1 MQSREHSSSNF
12 LSFKVFIRLKK
23 RLYQKLYGGII
34 MAIND
39 KKTASEVKKTDTAK
53 TVETTKTEA
62 AKTAAEAKPV
72 EVKAEVKPAE
82 AKAAAPA
89 PKNTEE
95 KKPAEKK
102 AEKKVAE
109 KKPAEKKAPAKKTA
123 AKTAKAE
130 KPAAKTAE
138 KAPKTRAPRAP
149 KAAKLSPYQA
159 AVAKAQKKFSTIKT
173 ALVKYPIAVNFEL
186 NGSAEGVF
194 YVYLSEAGK
203 PAVEPYRYDDY
214 DVYVRVDA
222 DAFDKILDGKL
233 DVYQALAEGSLHVE
247 GTVKKALMFFLSAF

>member
-1 MQSREHSSSNF
+1 
-12 LSFKVFIRLKK
+12 
-23 RLYQKLYGGII
+23 
-34 MAIND
+34 MALND
-39 KKTASEVKKTDTAK
+39 KKITPEAKKTETAK
-53 TVETTKTEA
+53 TAETVKA
-62 AKTAAEAKPV
+62 AAVKPAAEVKP
-72 EVKAEVKPAE
+72 AEVKPAE
-82 AKAAAPA
+82 AKSVEVKAEAPA

-102 AEKKVAE
+102 AEKKPAE
-109 KKPAEKKAPAKKTA
+109 KKPAEKKAAPAKKTA
-123 AKTAKAE
+123 SAKAE

-138 KAPKTRAPRAP
+138 KPAKAKAPRAP
-149 KAAKLSPYQA
+149 KAPKVSPYQA

-173 ALVKYPIAVNFEL
+173 DLVKYPIAVNIEL

-203 PAVEPYRYDDY
+203 PDVEPYRYNDY

-233 DVYQALAEGSLHVE
+233 DVYKALAEGTLHVE

>member
-1 MQSREHSSSNF
+1 
-12 LSFKVFIRLKK
+12 
-23 RLYQKLYGGII
+23 
-34 MAIND
+34 MANND
-39 KKTASEVKKTDTAK
+39 KKTTSEVKKTDTAK
-53 TVETTKTEA
+53 TVETIKTEA
-62 AKTAAEAKPV
+62 AKTVAEAKPV
-72 EVKAEVKPAE
+72 EVKPEVKPAEVKPAE

-102 AEKKVAE
+102 AEKKAAE

-138 KAPKTRAPRAP
+138 KAPKAKAPRAPRAP
-149 KAAKLSPYQA
+149 KASPFD
-159 AVAKAQKKFSTIKT
+159 VTLAKAKKKFSAIKT
-173 ALVKYPIAVNFEL
+173 DLVKYPIAVNFEL
-186 NGSAEGVF
+186 NGSEGEIF

-203 PAVEPYRYDDY
+203 PAVEPYRYNDY

-222 DAFDKILDGKL
+222 DSFNKILDGKL
-233 DVYQALAEGSLHVE
+233 DVYKALAEGTLHVE
-247 GTVKKALMFFLSAF
+247 GNVKKALMFFLSAF

>member
-1 MQSREHSSSNF
+1 
-12 LSFKVFIRLKK
+12 
-23 RLYQKLYGGII
+23 
-34 MAIND
+34 MATND

-62 AKTAAEAKPV
+62 AKTVAEAKPV
-72 EVKAEVKPAE
+72 EVKPAEVKPAE
-82 AKAAAPA
+82 AKAAPA

-102 AEKKVAE
+102 AEKKAAE

-138 KAPKTRAPRAP
+138 KAPKAKAPRAP
-149 KAAKLSPYQA
+149 KAPKVSPYQA
-159 AVAKAQKKFSTIKT
+159 AVEKAQKKFSTIKT
-173 ALVKYPIAVNFEL
+173 DLVKYPIAVNIEL

-203 PAVEPYRYDDY
+203 PDVEPYRYNDY

-222 DAFDKILDGKL
+222 DAFNNILDGKL
-233 DVYQALAEGSLHVE
+233 DVYKALAEGTLHVE

>member
-1 MQSREHSSSNF
+1 M
-12 LSFKVFIRLKK
+12 
-23 RLYQKLYGGII
+23 YGGII
-34 MAIND
+34 MANND

-53 TVETTKTEA
+53 TVETIKTEA
-62 AKTAAEAKPV
+62 AKTVAEAKPV
-72 EVKAEVKPAE
+72 EVKPEVKPAEVKPAE

-102 AEKKVAE
+102 AEKK
-109 KKPAEKKAPAKKTA
+109 PAEKKAPAKKAA

-138 KAPKTRAPRAP
+138 KAPKAKAPRAP
-149 KAAKLSPYQA
+149 KAPKASPYDTA
-159 AVAKAQKKFSTIKT
+159 LAKAKKKFSAIKT
-173 ALVKYPIAVNFEL
+173 DLVKYPIAVNFEL
-186 NGSAEGVF
+186 NGSEGEIF

-203 PAVEPYRYDDY
+203 PAVEPYRYNDY

-222 DAFDKILDGKL
+222 DSFNKILDGKL
-233 DVYQALAEGSLHVE
+233 DVYKALAEGILHVE
-247 GTVKKALMFFLSAF
+247 GNVKKALMFFLSAF

>member
-1 MQSREHSSSNF
+1 
-12 LSFKVFIRLKK
+12 
-23 RLYQKLYGGII
+23 
-34 MAIND
+34 MANND
-39 KKTASEVKKTDTAK
+39 KKTTSEVKKTDTAK
-53 TVETTKTEA
+53 TVETIKTEA
-62 AKTAAEAKPV
+62 AKTVAEAKPV
-72 EVKAEVKPAE
+72 EVKPEVKPAEVKPAE

-102 AEKKVAE
+102 AEKKAAE

-138 KAPKTRAPRAP
+138 KAPKAKAPRAPRAP
-149 KAAKLSPYQA
+149 KASPFD
-159 AVAKAQKKFSTIKT
+159 VTLAKAKKKFSAIKT
-173 ALVKYPIAVNFEL
+173 DLVKYPIAVNFEL
-186 NGSAEGVF
+186 NGSEGEIF

-203 PAVEPYRYDDY
+203 PAVEPYRYNDY

-222 DAFDKILDGKL
+222 DSFNKILDGKL
-233 DVYQALAEGSLHVE
+233 DVYKALAEGILHVE
-247 GTVKKALMFFLSAF
+247 GNVKKALMFFLSAF

>member
-1 MQSREHSSSNF
+1 
-12 LSFKVFIRLKK
+12 
-23 RLYQKLYGGII
+23 
-34 MAIND
+34 MANND
-39 KKTASEVKKTDTAK
+39 KKTTSEVKKTDTAK
-53 TVETTKTEA
+53 TVETIKTEA

-72 EVKAEVKPAE
+72 EVKPEVKPAEVKPAEVKPAE

-102 AEKKVAE
+102 AEKKA
-109 KKPAEKKAPAKKTA
+109 AEKKATAKKAA

-138 KAPKTRAPRAP
+138 KAPKAKAPRAP
-149 KAAKLSPYQA
+149 KAPKASPYDTA
-159 AVAKAQKKFSTIKT
+159 LAKAKKKFSAIKT
-173 ALVKYPIAVNFEL
+173 DLVKYPIAVNFEL
-186 NGSAEGVF
+186 NGSEGEIF

-203 PAVEPYRYDDY
+203 PAVEPYRYNDY

-222 DAFDKILDGKL
+222 DSFNKILDGKL
-233 DVYQALAEGSLHVE
+233 DVYKALAEGILHVE
-247 GTVKKALMFFLSAF
+247 GNVKKALMFFLSAF

>member
-1 MQSREHSSSNF
+1 M
-12 LSFKVFIRLKK
+12 
-23 RLYQKLYGGII
+23 YGGII
-34 MAIND
+34 MANND
-39 KKTASEVKKTDTAK
+39 KKTTSEVKKTDTAK
-53 TVETTKTEA
+53 TVETIKTEA

-72 EVKAEVKPAE
+72 EVKPDVKPVEVKPAE

-102 AEKKVAE
+102 AEKK
-109 KKPAEKKAPAKKTA
+109 PAEKKATAKKAA

-138 KAPKTRAPRAP
+138 KAPKAKAPRAP
-149 KAAKLSPYQA
+149 KAPKASPYDTA
-159 AVAKAQKKFSTIKT
+159 LAKAKKKFSAIKT
-173 ALVKYPIAVNFEL
+173 DLVKYPIAVNFEL
-186 NGSAEGVF
+186 NGSEGEIF

-203 PAVEPYRYDDY
+203 PAVEPYRYNDY

-222 DAFDKILDGKL
+222 DSFNKILDGKL
-233 DVYQALAEGSLHVE
+233 DVYKALAEGILHVE
-247 GTVKKALMFFLSAF
+247 GNVKKALMFFLSAF

>member
-1 MQSREHSSSNF
+1 
-12 LSFKVFIRLKK
+12 
-23 RLYQKLYGGII
+23 

-39 KKTASEVKKTDTAK
+39 KKTASEVKKNDTAK
-53 TVETTKTEA
+53 TVETTKTA
-62 AKTAAEAKPV
+62 APA
-72 EVKAEVKPAE
+72 AEVKPAE
-82 AKAAAPA
+82 VKPAEVKPAEVKPAEVKAAAPA
-89 PKNTEE
+89 PKNTEK

-102 AEKKVAE
+102 
-109 KKPAEKKAPAKKTA
+109 AEKKAPAKKTA

-138 KAPKTRAPRAP
+138 KAPKAKAPRAP
-149 KAAKLSPYQA
+149 KASKVSPYQA

-173 ALVKYPIAVNFEL
+173 DLVKYPIAVNIEL

-203 PAVEPYRYDDY
+203 PDVEPYRYNDY

-233 DVYQALAEGSLHVE
+233 SVYKALAEGSLHVE

>member
-1 MQSREHSSSNF
+1 M
-12 LSFKVFIRLKK
+12 
-23 RLYQKLYGGII
+23 YGGII
-34 MAIND
+34 MANND
-39 KKTASEVKKTDTAK
+39 KKTTSEVKKTDTAK
-53 TVETTKTEA
+53 TVETIKTEA
-62 AKTAAEAKPV
+62 AKTVAEAKPV
-72 EVKAEVKPAE
+72 EVKPEVKPAEVKPAE

-102 AEKKVAE
+102 AEKKAAE

-138 KAPKTRAPRAP
+138 KAPKAKAPRAPRAP
-149 KAAKLSPYQA
+149 KASPFD
-159 AVAKAQKKFSTIKT
+159 VTLAKAKKKFSAIKT
-173 ALVKYPIAVNFEL
+173 DLVKYPIAVNFEL
-186 NGSAEGVF
+186 NGSEGEIF

-203 PAVEPYRYDDY
+203 PAVEPYRYNDY

-222 DAFDKILDGKL
+222 DSFNKILDGKL
-233 DVYQALAEGSLHVE
+233 DVYKALAEGILHVE
-247 GTVKKALMFFLSAF
+247 GNVKKALMFFLSAF

>member
-1 MQSREHSSSNF
+1 M
-12 LSFKVFIRLKK
+12 
-23 RLYQKLYGGII
+23 YGGII
-34 MAIND
+34 MANND

-53 TVETTKTEA
+53 TVETIKTEA
-62 AKTAAEAKPV
+62 AKTVAEAKPV
-72 EVKAEVKPAE
+72 EVKPEVKPAEVKPAE

-102 AEKKVAE
+102 AEKKAAE

-138 KAPKTRAPRAP
+138 KAPKAKAPRAPRAP
-149 KAAKLSPYQA
+149 KASPFD
-159 AVAKAQKKFSTIKT
+159 VTLAKAKKKFSAIKT
-173 ALVKYPIAVNFEL
+173 DLVKYPIAVNFEL
-186 NGSAEGVF
+186 NGSEGEIF

-203 PAVEPYRYDDY
+203 PAVEPYRYNDY

-222 DAFDKILDGKL
+222 DSFNKILDGKL
-233 DVYQALAEGSLHVE
+233 DVYKALAEGTLHVE
-247 GTVKKALMFFLSAF
+247 GNVKKALMFFLSAF

>member
-1 MQSREHSSSNF
+1 M
-12 LSFKVFIRLKK
+12 
-23 RLYQKLYGGII
+23 YGGII

-39 KKTASEVKKTDTAK
+39 KKTASEVKKNDTAK
-53 TVETTKTEA
+53 TVETTKTA
-62 AKTAAEAKPV
+62 APA
-72 EVKAEVKPAE
+72 AEVKPAE
-82 AKAAAPA
+82 VKPAEVKPAEVKPAEVKAAAPA
-89 PKNTEE
+89 PKNTEK

-138 KAPKTRAPRAP
+138 KAPKAKAPRAP
-149 KAAKLSPYQA
+149 KAPKVSPYQA

-173 ALVKYPIAVNFEL
+173 DLVKYPIAVNIEL

-203 PAVEPYRYDDY
+203 PDVEPYRYNDY
-214 DVYVRVDA
+214 DVYVRVDV

-233 DVYQALAEGSLHVE
+233 SVYKALAEGSLHVE

>member
-1 MQSREHSSSNF
+1 M
-12 LSFKVFIRLKK
+12 
-23 RLYQKLYGGII
+23 YGGII
-34 MAIND
+34 MANND
-39 KKTASEVKKTDTAK
+39 KKTTSEVKKTDTAK
-53 TVETTKTEA
+53 TVETIKTEA

-72 EVKAEVKPAE
+72 EVKPEVKPAEVKPAE

-102 AEKKVAE
+102 AEKK
-109 KKPAEKKAPAKKTA
+109 PAEKKATAKKAA

-138 KAPKTRAPRAP
+138 KAPKAKAPRAP
-149 KAAKLSPYQA
+149 KAPKASPYDTA
-159 AVAKAQKKFSTIKT
+159 LAKAKKKFSAIKT
-173 ALVKYPIAVNFEL
+173 DLVKYPIAVNFEL
-186 NGSAEGVF
+186 NGSEGEIF

-203 PAVEPYRYDDY
+203 PAVEPYRYNDY

-222 DAFDKILDGKL
+222 DSFNKILDGKL
-233 DVYQALAEGSLHVE
+233 DVYKALAEGILHVE
-247 GTVKKALMFFLSAF
+247 GNVKKALMFFLSAF

>member
-1 MQSREHSSSNF
+1 
-12 LSFKVFIRLKK
+12 
-23 RLYQKLYGGII
+23 
-34 MAIND
+34 MANND
-39 KKTASEVKKTDTAK
+39 KKITSEVKKTDTAK

-62 AKTAAEAKPV
+62 AKTVAEAKPV
-72 EVKAEVKPAE
+72 EVKPEV
-82 AKAAAPA
+82 
-89 PKNTEE
+89 
-95 KKPAEKK
+95 
-102 AEKKVAE
+102 
-109 KKPAEKKAPAKKTA
+109 
-123 AKTAKAE
+123 

-138 KAPKTRAPRAP
+138 KAPKAKAPRAP
-149 KAAKLSPYQA
+149 KAPKVSPYQA

-173 ALVKYPIAVNFEL
+173 DLVKYPIAVNIEL

-203 PAVEPYRYDDY
+203 PDVEPYRYNDY

-233 DVYQALAEGSLHVE
+233 SVYKALAEGSLHVE